1 VQNKIGVLALFTIK
15 VLRFQVEVLPSL
27 QRPKKVAVLASD
39 GHTYN
44 LLCKPKVRRCQ
55 LIFMIGYDNITCMQ
69 DDLRKDARLMEFNT
83 LVNKVI

>member
-1 VQNKIGVLALFTIK
+1 M
-15 VLRFQVEVLPSL
+15 LPSL

-44 LLCKPKVRRCQ
+44 LLCKPKVGAMQ
-55 LIFMIGYDNITCMQ
+55 VIFMSCYYTICAQ

-83 LVNKVI
+83 LVNKVIHT